1 MSLPFEVVKLYR
13 EDIYSS
19 WTNKKPK
26 VEHWLEEAYF
36 IKVDGM
42 YFFLGDEYLAYCVE
56 EE

>member
-19 WTNKKPK
+19 WTTKKPK
-26 VEHWLEEAYF
+26 VEHWLKEAYF

-42 YFFLGDEYLAYCVE
+42 YFFLGDEYKAHWVE

>member
-19 WTNKKPK
+19 WTANKPK